1 MTIKKTEAAQHL
13 VDLVLLVFRLERG
26 FMDAAEAIA
35 APAGLTA
42 ARWKVLGA
50 VLDEPRTVAEIGRT
64 MGLTRQSVQR
74 LADVLVDEGLAAYHD
89 NPAHRSAKLVAPSRS
104 GRAAIDRLR
113 ERHAAWANAVSKVAT
128 TRELAACKAMVA
140 ALIERVEQVAR
151 DDAPREP

>member
-1 MTIKKTEAAQHL
+1 MTIKKTEAAQLL
-13 VDLVLLVFRLERG
+13 VDVVLLVFRLERG
-26 FMDAAEAIA
+26 FIEAAETIA

-74 LADVLVDEGLAAYHD
+74 LADVLVDEGLAAYQD
-89 NPAHRSAKLVAPSRS
+89 NPAHRSAKLVTPSRS

-113 ERHAAWANAVSKVAT
+113 ERHTAWANAVSKGVTA
-128 TRELAACKAMVA
+128 RELVTCKTMLAT
-140 ALIERVEQVAR
+140 LIERVERVER
-151 DDAPREP
+151 GGTPGES